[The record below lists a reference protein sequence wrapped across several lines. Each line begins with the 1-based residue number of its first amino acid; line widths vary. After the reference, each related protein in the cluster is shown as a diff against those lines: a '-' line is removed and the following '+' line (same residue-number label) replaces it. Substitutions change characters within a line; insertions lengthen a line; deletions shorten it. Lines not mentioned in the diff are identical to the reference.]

1 MNSLLEEKQK
11 LSKARAD
18 QLVAYERLR
27 DQVLEWLTTMEA
39 RVVRLEPVAVEIDTL
54 KRQVEELKVSIEP
67 LVE

>member
-1 MNSLLEEKQK
+1 
-11 LSKARAD
+11 
-18 QLVAYERLR
+18 VAYERLR